1 MTSSAELRMQPE
13 EVADATRQLDQLA
26 ARAEKLMQNE
36 AANLTTVAPARD
48 EVSRRVASTLNE
60 VHSSFGKSTDQATKR
75 SGRWPRH
82 CGRTPTTWWQPNKT
96 SLFDTVPSPQLGKE
110 V

>member
-60 VHSSFGKSTDQATKR
+60 VHSSFGKSTDQATKEIR
-75 SGRWPRH
+75 QVAATLRAH
-82 CGRTPTTWWQPNKT
+82 TDNVVAAEQD
-96 SLFDTVPSPQLGKE
+96 FAV
-110 V
+110 